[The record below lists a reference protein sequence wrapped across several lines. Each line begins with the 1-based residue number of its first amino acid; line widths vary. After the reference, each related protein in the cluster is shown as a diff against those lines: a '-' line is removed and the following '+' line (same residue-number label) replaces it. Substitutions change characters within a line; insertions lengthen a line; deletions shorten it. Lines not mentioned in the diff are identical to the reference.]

1 MSERYRW
8 ERNKVDKC
16 DVYDGCDWIARVW
29 DGPTAEKIVT
39 ALNAQ
44 EERLEAKRQRA
55 RWERGY
61 IMLRKLGVLK

>member
-8 ERNKVDKC
+8 DRVDDDC
-16 DVYDGCDWIARVW
+16 FIYDGCELIAFAW
-29 DGPTAEKIVT
+29 DGPDAEKIVT

-61 IMLRKLGVLK
+61 ILLRKLGVLK